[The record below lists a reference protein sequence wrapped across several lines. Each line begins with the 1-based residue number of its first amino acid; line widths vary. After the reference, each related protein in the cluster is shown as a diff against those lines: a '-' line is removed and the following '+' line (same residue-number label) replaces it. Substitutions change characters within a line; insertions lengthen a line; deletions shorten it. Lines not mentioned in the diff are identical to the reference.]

1 MALIAWGPALS
12 VGVKEIDEQHKKLVD
27 MVNQLNDAMT
37 QGQGRQAL
45 GKVLNDLISY
55 TQFHFRAE
63 EKLMETNGYANTVA
77 HKAEH
82 HKLVQDVGAFKSKFD
97 SGSASISIELM
108 TFLRNWLS
116 NHILNS
122 DKKVG
127 QSLNQKGV
135 K

>member
-12 VGVKEIDEQHKKLVD
+12 VGVKEIDDQHKKLVD
-27 MVNQLNDAMT
+27 MVNQLNDAMS

-63 EKLMETNGYANTVA
+63 EKLMETNGYAATAA
-77 HKAEH
+77 HKGEH
-82 HKLVQDVGAFKSKFD
+82 HKLVQDVSQFKSKFD
-97 SGSASISIELM
+97 SGNASISIELM